1 MRIHWLQHVP
11 FEDLGCIAPIL
22 IGQGHSLSATP
33 WYVDTPAVPAPDAF
47 DALIVM
53 GGPMGVADEAQ
64 YPWLSGEKRLIR
76 AALDAGKPVLGICL
90 GAQLIA
96 HVLGAPVTRNPEPEI
111 GWFDVERTDAG
122 RGHPLLAG
130 IPERMRV
137 FHWHGDTFD
146 LPDGAVHLAST
157 PVCAHQA
164 FSLGPR
170 VLALQ
175 FHLEATAGDLETWF
189 VGHTAE
195 IAATPGLSVS
205 QLRADTDRCAP
216 EIAFHGAKIFRDWLD
231 GAGL

>member
-137 FHWHGDTFD
+137 FHWHGDTFAIPEGGQCLMRSD
-146 LPDGAVHLAST
+146 A
-157 PVCAHQA
+157 CAHQA
-164 FSLGPR
+164 FAIGSR
-170 VLALQ
+170 VLGLQ
-175 FHLEATAGDLETWF
+175 FHLEVTAANVRELYAAETPQPGPCVQSAAQVLPELDTFAQGNRWMDVLLRNWLTAG
-189 VGHTAE
+189 
-195 IAATPGLSVS
+195 
-205 QLRADTDRCAP
+205 
-216 EIAFHGAKIFRDWLD
+216 
-231 GAGL
+231 